1 MKNLREKH
9 CSYYLTDFHL
19 VLFKQNLINTLRNE
33 GAKDKEIYIVAQ
45 RMDGFR
51 PCITNKDSLKDII
64 DNYPGG
70 EKKIFYIYYKFLLKE
85 KALAPFILKF
95 GK

>member
-1 MKNLREKH
+1 
-9 CSYYLTDFHL
+9 
-19 VLFKQNLINTLRNE
+19 
-33 GAKDKEIYIVAQ
+33 
-45 RMDGFR
+45 MDGFR